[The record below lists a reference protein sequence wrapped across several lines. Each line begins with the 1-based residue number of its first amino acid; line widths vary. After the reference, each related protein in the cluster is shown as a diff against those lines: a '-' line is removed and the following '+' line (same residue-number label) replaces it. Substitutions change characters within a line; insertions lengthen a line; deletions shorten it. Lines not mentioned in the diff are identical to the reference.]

1 MVDLSVDA
9 SHFAVRSGEPTGES
23 VETKFEAGELGELSV
38 KQPSTSTYS
47 IRFPNELARKI
58 NPGATETLEIQFKA
72 SYPLKVDWVSNGGGA
87 KWTFLLAPRVTN
99 D

>member
-1 MVDLSVDA
+1 MGIWAWNLS
-9 SHFAVRSGEPTGES
+9 HGRL
-23 VETKFEAGELGELSV
+23 LGELSV

-58 NPGATETLEIQFKA
+58 NPGATETLDIQFKA